1 MRRLTVQTL
10 ILLAGLILLLGA
22 ASQALARDKVD
33 TTKSDRHLVI
43 GGHDSHI
50 TINTEGSEMTITMTE
65 DGKSKVA
72 VVDMDQIG
80 MLVSD
85 TVSEVAQAL
94 SEMQM
99 EFRFGQDNN
108 LSLALADDEWEVDL
122 DAVMAEVAD
131 ALDGAFEGFDTHD
144 WSHHRHYRTI
154 DRQLDDASEAE
165 LEAELDAMR
174 QELGQLK
181 KELARLKEKAQ
192 NK

>member
-1 MRRLTVQTL
+1 MRRLTIQTL
-10 ILLAGLILLLGA
+10 ILLAGLFLLLTSA
-22 ASQALARDKVD
+22 TQVLARDKTPVD
-33 TTKSDRHLVI
+33 KTDHQLVI
-43 GGHDSHI
+43 GRHGGHI

-80 MLVSD
+80 LLVSD
-85 TVSEVAQAL
+85 TVSEVAEAL

-122 DAVMAEVAD
+122 DAVMAEVAN
-131 ALDGAFEGFDTHD
+131 ALDGAFKGFDTGD

-154 DRQLDDASEAE
+154 DQRMDEASEAE

-174 QELGQLK
+174 KELGQLK
-181 KELARLKEKAQ
+181 KELARLKDKARD
-192 NK
+192 N

>member
-10 ILLAGLILLLGA
+10 ILLAGLFLLL
-22 ASQALARDKVD
+22 ASATQVLAKDKASVD
-33 TTKSDRHLVI
+33 KSDRHLVI
-43 GGHDSHI
+43 GGNGGHI

-80 MLVSD
+80 LLVSD

-131 ALDGAFEGFDTHD
+131 ALDGAFDGFDTRD

-154 DRQLDDASEAE
+154 DEASEAE

-174 QELGQLK
+174 KELGQLK

-192 NK
+192 DK